1 MLTKRMLMII
11 ATTLFLAVSFT
22 SALAQTSGAV
32 TVKQRIGERI
42 ASGERMPVVE
52 RFDSEAL
59 PQTLAAAP
67 LQGGLTD
74 ILARQKNALV
84 GCWELTLTFSDGSH
98 ATSTLSVFP
107 GRADG
112 EGTILHAAEASLL
125 LPNPTTPE
133 QGAWQHNGGLQF
145 IASYSGYA
153 VDDKFQ
159 APFGKIGFRQLITLN
174 PDQESFTGKAKF
186 EVVEGATGAVVF
198 SDAVQVAGKRMRAVA
213 P

>member
-1 MLTKRMLMII
+1 MFNKKILLTI
-11 ATTLFLAVSFT
+11 ATTLLIVFSF
-22 SALAQTSGAV
+22 APAQAQTSGAAEL
-32 TVKQRIGERI
+32 KQRISTRI
-42 ASGERMPVVE
+42 ASGERTPVIE
-52 RFDSEAL
+52 RIETEA
-59 PQTLAAAP
+59 LAAAP

-74 ILARQKNALV
+74 ILNRQKNALL

-98 ATSTLSVFP
+98 VTSTLSVFP

-112 EGTILHAAEASLL
+112 EGTIIHAAEASLL

-159 APFGKIGFRQLITLN
+159 APFGKIGFRQIITMN
-174 PDQESFTGKAKF
+174 SDMESFSGKAKF
-186 EVVEGATGAVVF
+186 EVVEGATGMVVF
-198 SDAVQVAGKRMRAVA
+198 SDTVQVVGKRQRAVA

>member
-1 MLTKRMLMII
+1 MLTKRILLTI
-11 ATTLFLAVSFT
+11 ATTVFFAVSFT
-22 SALAQTSGAV
+22 TALAQTSGAV
-32 TVKQRIGERI
+32 ELKQRIAERI

-52 RFDSEAL
+52 RFDLETP
-59 PQTLAAAP
+59 PQMLIAAS

-74 ILARQKNALV
+74 ILTRQKNALV
-84 GCWELTLTFSDGSH
+84 GCWELTLTFSDGSR

-107 GRADG
+107 GRTDG

-145 IASYSGYA
+145 VASYSGYA
-153 VDDKFQ
+153 VDEKFQ

-174 PDQESFTGKAKF
+174 SDQESFTGKGKF
-186 EVVEGATGAVVF
+186 EVIEGATGMVVF
-198 SDAVQVAGKRMRAVA
+198 SDTVQVTGKRMRAVA